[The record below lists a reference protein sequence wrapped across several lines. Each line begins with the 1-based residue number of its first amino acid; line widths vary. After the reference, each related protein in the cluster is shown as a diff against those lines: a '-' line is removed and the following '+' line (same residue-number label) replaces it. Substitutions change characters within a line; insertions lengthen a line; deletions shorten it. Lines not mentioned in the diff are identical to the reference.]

1 MGSSASKAAL
11 GATTDE
17 PTEPEP
23 KHLADLIQ
31 YINETNMSV
40 KHLADVLFE
49 KTGSSSWVVV
59 FKALVTVHHLMVYG
73 NERFIQHLASRNSL
87 FTLHNFLDKSVIEGY
102 TMSTF
107 IRRYSRYLNEKS
119 LAYRLIASDI
129 TKTKRGIHGMMR
141 TMKTKELLNT
151 LPVIQ
156 TQFDALLNFN
166 ANPDELT
173 NGIIHA
179 AFMLLFKDA
188 LRLFAA
194 YNEGILNLLD
204 KYFNM
209 RKNQCKES
217 LDIYIKFLGRTTKLA
232 QFLKVA
238 EQVGIDQSNIPYL
251 TQAPHSLLE
260 ALKQH
265 LASLEEEN
273 DIFPPYSLQHALIP
287 SILNSPVVKAS
298 ASRDCFAAHKP
309 VEARQQNRTIIT
321 SNLDGSL
328 ATLVGDLNIEEIP
341 VNKSDMKWCQP
352 SETEISGG
360 MNWQLNTCTCMS
372 TIWNSI
378 ATPVSYMVPT
388 PLGGPSLLAP
398 QPMIY
403 NQQGL
408 NTNNPPT
415 PSPGHQEDVDSF
427 MKQPGNETA
436 DIVLKKL
443 DEQYQK
449 YKFMELNLAQ
459 KKRRLKGQ
467 IPEIKQTLEILK
479 YMQKK
484 KETTNSLE
492 TRFLLADNLYCKA
505 SIPPTDKVCLWLGA
519 NVMLEYDIDEAQA
532 LLEKNLSTATKNLDS
547 LEEDLDFLRDQFT
560 TTEIWPEFIIGM

>member
-341 VNKSDMKWCQP
+341 VNKVSLQKRQILAEIIKKKQEDEHTADEGRNEGYLKTRETPREEAAEENWRLRPPEQPGDQRQGSDMKWCQP

-415 PSPGHQEDVDSF
+415 PSPGHQTQS
-427 MKQPGNETA
+427 M
-436 DIVLKKL
+436 
-443 DEQYQK
+443 
-449 YKFMELNLAQ
+449 
-459 KKRRLKGQ
+459 
-467 IPEIKQTLEILK
+467 
-479 YMQKK
+479 
-484 KETTNSLE
+484 
-492 TRFLLADNLYCKA
+492 
-505 SIPPTDKVCLWLGA
+505 
-519 NVMLEYDIDEAQA
+519 
-532 LLEKNLSTATKNLDS
+532 
-547 LEEDLDFLRDQFT
+547 
-560 TTEIWPEFIIGM
+560 